1 MILLL
6 SAATVIGGAM
16 YYRSS
21 LNDYFSNSSPVCRV
35 PDIDSGFI
43 PQGLAY
49 DPSSDCLF
57 ISGYMDSF
65 GQSPIYMINRKN
77 ITESSKINMLTE
89 TGETFKGHAGG
100 ISVYEGQLFV
110 AGSTK
115 ACTYSLTV
123 SDVLSAADGDDL
135 SAEKCISLK
144 NDKDFIRASFTS
156 VDDNALYFGEFHK
169 SPIFYTHRSH
179 LVKHDGIKQKAYL
192 AGFRIEG
199 SQAIPV
205 CVYSIPDN
213 VQGACFSDGYVFLS
227 RSHGFLP
234 ADILSYKLDELIQ
247 TDTRSV
253 LGKEV
258 PLYVLSEE
266 NIKKKTAVPPMS
278 EEIIVIDSQLLILFE
293 AASNRYFIGKK
304 LGLDQIYST
313 PVEYFT

>member
-6 SAATVIGGAM
+6 SAAAVIGGAM

-65 GQSPIYMINRKN
+65 GQSPIYMVNRKN

-135 SAEKCISLK
+135 SGLTRMWRYPCPPLWFSQLHGQVSWLSVTRVISL
-144 NDKDFIRASFTS
+144 
-156 VDDNALYFGEFHK
+156 
-169 SPIFYTHRSH
+169 
-179 LVKHDGIKQKAYL
+179 
-192 AGFRIEG
+192 
-199 SQAIPV
+199 
-205 CVYSIPDN
+205 
-213 VQGACFSDGYVFLS
+213 
-227 RSHGFLP
+227 
-234 ADILSYKLDELIQ
+234 
-247 TDTRSV
+247 
-253 LGKEV
+253 GK
-258 PLYVLSEE
+258 
-266 NIKKKTAVPPMS
+266 
-278 EEIIVIDSQLLILFE
+278 
-293 AASNRYFIGKK
+293 R
-304 LGLDQIYST
+304 
-313 PVEYFT
+313 